1 MDLKT
6 YAVHRKLRYDDNL
19 LSYVV
24 NGEPIPVSVI
34 EASFQGFIAPIED
47 KKSEK
52 LIENYKEMLASEV
65 PVVVSK
71 NHETGGYEVT
81 GDIPDTLVD
90 AIMTVHHITQDDVV
104 SALVDY
110 NLETVHGQTCRI
122 VGTSL
127 TEQVERTMIN
137 AMSIPDVVSVSALM
151 DDPSEPN
158 QRLESSYIAPAPTP
172 AEISDALDSMTAAD
186 SIEDSGLGED
196 EGFEH
201 LAVDENTL
209 DDMASD
215 VLESLGSMD
224 DADYDAGIADDD
236 EPVEDLSA
244 MDDEVADEPAEEAV
258 EEDEEDSMAAA
269 IRRIYDKLCADIRA
283 YGLDTRLNLT
293 M

>member
-71 NHETGGYEVT
+71 NRETGGYEVT

-90 AIMTVHHITQDDVV
+90 AIMTVHHITQDEVV

-110 NLETVHGQTCRI
+110 NLETVHGQSCRI

-127 TEQVERTMIN
+127 TEQAERTMIN
-137 AMSIPDVVSVSALM
+137 AMSIPDVVSVSELM
-151 DDPSEPN
+151 EDRPHSVVSEP
-158 QRLESSYIAPAPTP
+158 SYIASTPTSD
-172 AEISDALDSMTAAD
+172 EISDVLESMTEMEPAEGD
-186 SIEDSGLGED
+186 IEHFEVD
-196 EGFEH
+196 EG
-201 LAVDENTL
+201 TL

-215 VLESLGSMD
+215 VLDSLAAIEDEAS
-224 DADYDAGIADDD
+224 DA
-236 EPVEDLSA
+236 EA
-244 MDDEVADEPAEEAV
+244 MDGYDTDQFDDGVVADEDPIEDPV
-258 EEDEEDSMAAA
+258 EEFVDEDEDASMAAA